1 MFIVNSAIT
10 STFKNQTVWAEN
22 TLKRSKQEWGLYL
35 AAVWTLSWIK
45 APRASVWIIPQKA
58 LFITHHT
65 ESNRPS
71 SQTHRQKQVHYFHL
85 NRLASRRSG
94 LSGCE
99 CVSGLCASRRCSA
112 ARHRWNLNQSR
123 LWTHCGVAFLFCS
136 LWPLR
141 LRLHLS
147 LRSCRKRL
155 KN

>member
-1 MFIVNSAIT
+1 M
-10 STFKNQTVWAEN
+10 WAEN

-35 AAVWTLSWIK
+35 AAVWTRLTWIK

-71 SQTHRQKQVHYFHL
+71 SQTHVHYFHL

-94 LSGCE
+94 LSDCE
-99 CVSGLCASRRCSA
+99 CVWGFTVFRFVCISSVFCCETQTRSESITLVNSLRCGISI
-112 ARHRWNLNQSR
+112 L
-123 LWTHCGVAFLFCS
+123 LLS
-136 LWPLR
+136 LSLRPLS
-141 LRLHLS
+141 LRLHLP
-147 LRSCRKRL
+147 LWSCRKRL

>member
-1 MFIVNSAIT
+1 MSWKHTEALQTGVRTVFSCSVN
-10 STFKNQTVWAEN
+10 
-22 TLKRSKQEWGLYL
+22 
-35 AAVWTLSWIK
+35 AAVVNQSAESICVWT
-45 APRASVWIIPQKA
+45 IPQKA

-85 NRLASRRSG
+85 NRLVSRRSG
-94 LSGCE
+94 LSDCE
-99 CVSGLCASRRCSA
+99 CVWGFTVFRFVRISSVFCCET
-112 ARHRWNLNQSR
+112 QSITLVNSLR
-123 LWTHCGVAFLFCS
+123 GGISILLFSLS